1 VGTNSTGVQEMA
13 KDKNLKDISTEI
25 LLKLIDIDISP
36 QFTAREEAL
45 EYLKN
50 LKEEI
55 DVRIDRLKT

>member
-1 VGTNSTGVQEMA
+1 MA